1 MITFALSGYR
11 TFRARAR
18 RLWWWACRHPKTAM
32 LLALLLVW
40 LVSAVLAVPAAYADG
55 SANSST
61 PPYMPPSDLKD
72 SNGVPLWRYTILPLD
87 RGDVWHP
94 QKTAISWVI
103 DLLWT
108 INLASFSWCL
118 WLLSFLLEFTWVD
131 WIATPVGAIADT
143 IQSVLSQF
151 GWAPVALAIAGL
163 VFGCAVAFGKFAK
176 GAIDLGVS
184 LLCFVLATGALA
196 NPVAALTG
204 EHGALTW
211 AESTGANLSVSVL
224 STDGADPTGT
234 PDKEEAKD
242 LISQSLMGGLIDVFV
257 RIPAQEIA
265 FGHALSGECDT
276 TFTQQMKNASAFDSS
291 STNVRDAVGKCD
303 KDAQEYVTHPSTSQ
317 ILTTLSIQGGSGTLL
332 LIALAMALITMIA
345 VIYALMNA
353 AKLMVNVYAAMLPGV
368 AREALWRSWVGMYVG
383 AFSLA
388 VSIVMLAA
396 YLKILGSVM
405 KAVSDAGLSIV
416 AQTTVI
422 DIFVIA
428 LIITLFWAFFAARR
442 SGKNLAKWL
451 ATLGN
456 RVGSNQREPLSPL
469 KAETLRTAGR
479 YAANRLYR
487 PRPKPELP
495 APATVPSLDAGHLT
509 ATPSTRRGTATKVIR
524 SAATAGQLVAAASTG
539 GTSAVAMKAMQIGG
553 KKVLQRQ
560 ALGTMPSTV
569 GKVLDR
575 KIAHGGVATTSSSSN
590 GSSSSRS
597 TAASSARPT
606 STSTS
611 AVPFGRQIVVDPS
624 GVGRIAPAS
633 VDRSGVYRITR
644 ARPPQV
650 AQSPVR
656 AALERAAQ
664 AAQTGANA

>member
-40 LVSAVLAVPAAYADG
+40 LVSAILAVPAAYADG
-55 SANSST
+55 SANSSA

-108 INLASFSWCL
+108 INLACFSWCL

-131 WIATPVGAIADT
+131 WIATPVGAIADI

-176 GAIDLGVS
+176 GAVDLGVS

-353 AKLMVNVYAAMLPGV
+353 AKLMFNVYAAMLPGV
-368 AREALWRSWVGMYVG
+368 AREALWRSWIGMYVG

-479 YAANRLYR
+479 YAANRLSR

-495 APATVPSLDAGHLT
+495 APAAAPSLDAGHLT

-575 KIAHGGVATTSSSSN
+575 KIAHGGVATTPTSSN
-590 GSSSSRS
+590 GSSTSRS
-597 TAASSARPT
+597 TAASSARPI

-611 AVPFGRQIVVDPS
+611 AVPFGRQIVVDSS

-644 ARPPQV
+644 ARPPQI

-656 AALERAAQ
+656 AALERAAH

>member
-11 TFRARAR
+11 PFRSRAR

-40 LVSAVLAVPAAYADG
+40 LVSAILAVPAAYADG
-55 SANSST
+55 SANSSA

-151 GWAPVALAIAGL
+151 GWAPVALAVAGL

-211 AESTGANLSVSVL
+211 AESTGANLSVDVL
-224 STDGADPTGT
+224 SADGADPTGT
-234 PDKEEAKD
+234 PDKEQAKD

-428 LIITLFWAFFAARR
+428 LIITLFWAFFAVRR

-469 KAETLRTAGR
+469 KAETLRSAGR
-479 YAANRLYR
+479 YAANRLSR

-495 APATVPSLDAGHLT
+495 APAAAPSLDAGHLT

-590 GSSSSRS
+590 GSSSSRG
-597 TAASSARPT
+597 TAASSARPI

-656 AALERAAQ
+656 AALERAAH

>member
-40 LVSAVLAVPAAYADG
+40 LVSAILAVPAAYADG
-55 SANSST
+55 SANSSA

-108 INLASFSWCL
+108 INLACFSWCL

-131 WIATPVGAIADT
+131 WIATPVGAIADI

-176 GAIDLGVS
+176 GAVDLGVS

-353 AKLMVNVYAAMLPGV
+353 AKLMFNVYAAMLPGV
-368 AREALWRSWVGMYVG
+368 AREALWRSWIGMYVG

-479 YAANRLYR
+479 YAANRLSR

-495 APATVPSLDAGHLT
+495 VPAAAPSLDAGHLT

-575 KIAHGGVATTSSSSN
+575 KIAHGGVATTPTSSN
-590 GSSSSRS
+590 GSSTSRS
-597 TAASSARPT
+597 TAASSARPI
-606 STSTS
+606 STSTR

-656 AALERAAQ
+656 AALERAAH

>member
-40 LVSAVLAVPAAYADG
+40 LVSAILAVPAAYADG
-55 SANSST
+55 SANSSA

-131 WIATPVGAIADT
+131 WIATPVGAIADI

-176 GAIDLGVS
+176 GAVDLGVS

-479 YAANRLYR
+479 YAANRLSR

-495 APATVPSLDAGHLT
+495 APAAAPSLDAGHLT

-524 SAATAGQLVAAASTG
+524 SAAAAGQLVAAASTG

-597 TAASSARPT
+597 TAASSARPI

-656 AALERAAQ
+656 AALERAAH

>member
-11 TFRARAR
+11 TFRARTR

-40 LVSAVLAVPAAYADG
+40 LVSAILAVPAAYADG
-55 SANSST
+55 SANSSA

-108 INLASFSWCL
+108 INLACFSWCL

-131 WIATPVGAIADT
+131 WIATPVGAIADI

-176 GAIDLGVS
+176 GAVDLGVS

-353 AKLMVNVYAAMLPGV
+353 AKLMFNVYAAMLPGV
-368 AREALWRSWVGMYVG
+368 AREALWRSWIGMYVG

-396 YLKILGSVM
+396 YLKILCSVM

-416 AQTTVI
+416 AQTTII

-479 YAANRLYR
+479 YAANRLSR

-495 APATVPSLDAGHLT
+495 APAAAPSLDAGHLT
-509 ATPSTRRGTATKVIR
+509 ATPSTRRGTATKVIL

-575 KIAHGGVATTSSSSN
+575 KIAHGGVATTPTSSN
-590 GSSSSRS
+590 GSSTSRS
-597 TAASSARPT
+597 TAASSARPI

-656 AALERAAQ
+656 AALERAAH

>member
-1 MITFALSGYR
+1 MITFALSGFR
-11 TFRARAR
+11 TARARAR

-32 LLALLLVW
+32 LLALVLCW
-40 LVSAVLAVPAAYADG
+40 LISAILAVPAAYADG
-55 SANSST
+55 SANSSA

-151 GWAPVALAIAGL
+151 GWAPVALAVAGL

-176 GAIDLGVS
+176 GAVDLGVS
-184 LLCFVLATGALA
+184 VLCFVLATGALA

-234 PDKEEAKD
+234 PDKDQAKD

-332 LIALAMALITMIA
+332 LIALAMALITMVA

-353 AKLMVNVYAAMLPGV
+353 SKLMVNVYAAMLPGV

-416 AQTTVI
+416 AQTTII

-428 LIITLFWAFFAARR
+428 LIITLFWAFLAARR

-456 RVGSNQREPLSPL
+456 RVGSGQRQPLSPI
-469 KAETLRTAGR
+469 KAEALRTAGR
-479 YAANRLYR
+479 YAANRLSR

-495 APATVPSLDAGHLT
+495 AAPAPSSLDAGHLT
-509 ATPSTRRGTATKVIR
+509 ATPSARRPGSAVSTAVR

-560 ALGTMPSTV
+560 ALSTMPSV
-569 GKVLDR
+569 AGKVLDR
-575 KIAHGGVATTSSSSN
+575 KVAHGRVAQTPGLTSSASIP
-590 GSSSSRS
+590 GPRPVS
-597 TAASSARPT
+597 TPASG
-606 STSTS
+606 

-633 VDRSGVYRITR
+633 TDSSGVYRITR
-644 ARPPQV
+644 ARPAQV

-664 AAQTGANA
+664 AAQTGASV

>member
-11 TFRARAR
+11 TFRSRAR

-40 LVSAVLAVPAAYADG
+40 LVSAILAVPAAYADG
-55 SANSST
+55 SANSSA

-108 INLASFSWCL
+108 INLACFSWCL

-131 WIATPVGAIADT
+131 WIATPVGAIADI

-151 GWAPVALAIAGL
+151 GWAPVALAVAGL

-176 GAIDLGVS
+176 GAVDLGVS

-234 PDKEEAKD
+234 PDKEQAKD

-353 AKLMVNVYAAMLPGV
+353 AKLMFNVNAAMLPGV
-368 AREALWRSWVGMYVG
+368 AREALWRSWIGMYVG

-479 YAANRLYR
+479 YAANRLSR

-495 APATVPSLDAGHLT
+495 APSAAPSLDAGHLT
-509 ATPSTRRGTATKVIR
+509 ATPSTRRGTTTKVIR

-575 KIAHGGVATTSSSSN
+575 KIAHGGVATTSSSAN

-597 TAASSARPT
+597 TAASSARPI

-656 AALERAAQ
+656 AALERAAH

>member
-40 LVSAVLAVPAAYADG
+40 LVSAILAVPAAYADG
-55 SANSST
+55 SANSSA

-108 INLASFSWCL
+108 INLACFSWCL

-131 WIATPVGAIADT
+131 WIATPVGAIADI
-143 IQSVLSQF
+143 IQSILSQF

-176 GAIDLGVS
+176 GAVDLGVS

-353 AKLMVNVYAAMLPGV
+353 AKLMFNVYAAMLPGV
-368 AREALWRSWVGMYVG
+368 AREALWRSWIGMYVG

-479 YAANRLYR
+479 YAANRLSR

-495 APATVPSLDAGHLT
+495 APAAAPSLDAGHLT

-575 KIAHGGVATTSSSSN
+575 KIAHGGVATTPTSSN
-590 GSSSSRS
+590 GSSTSRS
-597 TAASSARPT
+597 TAASSARPI

-611 AVPFGRQIVVDPS
+611 AVPFGRQIVVDSS

-656 AALERAAQ
+656 AALERAAH

>member
-32 LLALLLVW
+32 LIALLLVW
-40 LVSAVLAVPAAYADG
+40 LVSVILAVPAAYADG
-55 SANSST
+55 SANSSA

-131 WIATPVGAIADT
+131 WIATPVGAIADI

-151 GWAPVALAIAGL
+151 GWAPVALAVAGL
-163 VFGCAVAFGKFAK
+163 VFGCAVAVGKFAK
-176 GAIDLGVS
+176 GAVDLGVS
-184 LLCFVLATGALA
+184 LLCFMLATGALA

-234 PDKEEAKD
+234 PDKEQAKD

-469 KAETLRTAGR
+469 KAETLRTTGR
-479 YAANRLYR
+479 YAANRLSR

-495 APATVPSLDAGHLT
+495 APAAAPS
-509 ATPSTRRGTATKVIR
+509 
-524 SAATAGQLVAAASTG
+524 LVAAASTG
-539 GTSAVAMKAMQIGG
+539 GTSAVAMKAIQVGC

-575 KIAHGGVATTSSSSN
+575 KIAHGGVATTSSSST

-597 TAASSARPT
+597 PAASSARPI
-606 STSTS
+606 STSSS

-656 AALERAAQ
+656 AALERAAH

>member
-40 LVSAVLAVPAAYADG
+40 LVSAILAVPAAYADG
-55 SANSST
+55 SANSSA

-131 WIATPVGAIADT
+131 WIATPVGAIADI

-176 GAIDLGVS
+176 GAVDLGVS

-353 AKLMVNVYAAMLPGV
+353 AKLMFNVYAAMLPGV
-368 AREALWRSWVGMYVG
+368 AREALWRSWIGMYVG

-479 YAANRLYR
+479 YAANRLSR

-495 APATVPSLDAGHLT
+495 APAAAPSLDAGHLT

-575 KIAHGGVATTSSSSN
+575 KIAHGGVATTPTSSN
-590 GSSSSRS
+590 GSSTSRS
-597 TAASSARPT
+597 TAASSARPI

-656 AALERAAQ
+656 AALERAAH

>member
-11 TFRARAR
+11 TFRSRAR

-40 LVSAVLAVPAAYADG
+40 LVSAILAVPAAYADG
-55 SANSST
+55 SANSSA

-143 IQSVLSQF
+143 MQSVLSQF
-151 GWAPVALAIAGL
+151 GWAPVALAVAGL

-234 PDKEEAKD
+234 PDKEQAKD

-353 AKLMVNVYAAMLPGV
+353 GKLTVNVYAAMLPGV

-451 ATLGN
+451 ATIGN

-479 YAANRLYR
+479 YAANRLSR

-495 APATVPSLDAGHLT
+495 AQAAAPSLDAGHLT
-509 ATPSTRRGTATKVIR
+509 ATPSTRRGAATKVIR

-590 GSSSSRS
+590 GSSTSRS
-597 TAASSARPT
+597 TAASSARPI

-633 VDRSGVYRITR
+633 VDRSGVYRITC

-656 AALERAAQ
+656 AALERAAH